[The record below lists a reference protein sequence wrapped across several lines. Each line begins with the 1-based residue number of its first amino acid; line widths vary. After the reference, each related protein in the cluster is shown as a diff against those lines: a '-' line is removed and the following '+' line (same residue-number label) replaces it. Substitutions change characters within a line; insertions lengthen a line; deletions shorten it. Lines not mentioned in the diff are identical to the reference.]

1 MLKDEFTG
9 NPKWRQNVSDN
20 FKKNYF
26 DIKIYDQ
33 STKVQKLKKINQT
46 NRIIAFY
53 LARLQSSKESI

>member
-26 DIKIYDQ
+26 EIKIYNQ
-33 STKVQKLKKINQT
+33 FTKVQK
-46 NRIIAFY
+46 
-53 LARLQSSKESI
+53 